1 MAFTIREA
9 VIIAATGLK
18 TDGPNQHIRA
28 QVRCTDGP
36 PDVYDVMILNAA
48 AHRVVELRSAH
59 INPTL
64 VIAGHLHA
72 FVGPG
77 GNTLAELAL
86 THIGLALSS
95 SFDFGGAGDLAE
107 R

>member
-1 MAFTIREA
+1 VAFTVREA
-9 VIIAATGLK
+9 VIISTSDLI

-36 PDVYDVMILNAA
+36 PDLYDVMILNAA
-48 AHRVVELRSAH
+48 AHRIVELRAAQT
-59 INPTL
+59 NPIL

-72 FVGPG
+72 FVGPE

-95 SFDFGGAGDLAE
+95 SFDFSRAE
-107 R
+107 DSA

>member
-9 VIIAATGLK
+9 VIISTSDLT
-18 TDGPNQHIRA
+18 TDGPNQHVRA

-48 AHRVVELRSAH
+48 ARRVVELRAAH
-59 INPTL
+59 TNPTL
-64 VIAGHLHA
+64 VIAGQLHA
-72 FVGPG
+72 FVGPE